1 MPKGEKKKMKRRLTG
16 AYVSSVISISL
27 VLLLI
32 GTAAALILNAGRVS
46 NYFKEN
52 IQISLLC
59 APRVS
64 EAQAAACA
72 ERIDSLP
79 FVRSTELIGKAQ
91 GEKELKEML
100 GEDFLSVFETAPIPV
115 SINVGLRADYVSAD
129 SLTRII
135 PVLQAFP
142 EIEEVESRQ
151 SLVEA
156 LNRNLSGISAVLGVF
171 ILLLL
176 FISFILIGNTVRL
189 SLYARRFTIH
199 TMRLVGATR
208 AFIRRPFMA
217 SALVQGLVSGLLTCG
232 VLYGVLVL
240 VQRSFPQISGLF
252 TTDILLMVAGIVLA
266 CGVLICLLATFFTV
280 NKLALASEDSLYY

>member
-32 GTAAALILNAGRVS
+32 GVASALILNAGRVS

-59 APRVS
+59 ASGVS
-64 EAQAAACA
+64 EQQAAACA
-72 ERIDSLP
+72 SRIDSLP
-79 FVRSTELIGKAQ
+79 FIRSTELIGKAQ

-115 SINVGLRADYVSAD
+115 SINVGLKAEYVSAD
-129 SLTRII
+129 SLARII
-135 PVLQAFP
+135 PVLQAIP
-142 EIEEVESRQ
+142 EVEEVESRQ

-156 LNRNLSGISAVLGVF
+156 LNRNLSGISLVLGVF
-171 ILLLL
+171 IALLL

-189 SLYARRFTIH
+189 SLYAKRFTIH

-208 AFIRRPFMA
+208 AFIRRPFIG
-217 SALVQGLVSGLLTCG
+217 SAVVQGLVSGVITCG
-232 VLYGVLVL
+232 VLAGALYLAG
-240 VQRSFPQISGLF
+240 RSFPQILAVF
-252 TTDILLMVAGIVLA
+252 TPEILAAVAGIVLA
-266 CGVLICLLATFFTV
+266 SGVLICVLATYFTV

>member
-27 VLLLI
+27 VLLLVGI
-32 GTAAALILNAGRVS
+32 AAALILNAGRVS

-59 APRVS
+59 APSVS
-64 EAQAAACA
+64 DTEAAACA
-72 ERIDSLP
+72 ARIDSLP
-79 FVRSTELIGKAQ
+79 FVRTTELVGKAQ
-91 GEKELKEML
+91 GEKELKELL
-100 GEDFLSVFETAPIPV
+100 GEDFLSVFETTPVPV
-115 SINVGLRADYVSAD
+115 SINVGLVADYVSSD
-129 SLTRII
+129 SLARII
-135 PVLQAFP
+135 PVLQAYP

-156 LNRNLSGISAVLGVF
+156 LNRNLSGISAVLGIF

-189 SLYARRFTIH
+189 SLFSRRFTIH

-208 AFIRRPFMA
+208 AFIRRPFIG
-217 SALVQGLVSGLLTCG
+217 SAIVQGLVAGVLTCG
-232 VLYGVLVL
+232 ALAGALAL
-240 VQRSFPQISGLF
+240 AQRSFPQISAIF
-252 TTDILLMVAGIVLA
+252 TPGILAEVAGIVLC
-266 CGVLICLLATFFTV
+266 CGVLICVIATYFTV

>member
-32 GTAAALILNAGRVS
+32 GVASALILNAGRVS

-59 APRVS
+59 APGVS
-64 EAQAAACA
+64 EQQAAACA
-72 ERIDSLP
+72 SRIDSLP
-79 FVRSTELIGKAQ
+79 FIRSTELIGKAQ

-115 SINVGLRADYVSAD
+115 SINVGLKAEYVSAD
-129 SLTRII
+129 SLARII
-135 PVLQAFP
+135 PVLQAIP
-142 EIEEVESRQ
+142 EVEEVESRQ

-156 LNRNLSGISAVLGVF
+156 LNRNLSGISLVLGVF
-171 ILLLL
+171 IALLL

-189 SLYARRFTIH
+189 SLYAKRFTIH

-208 AFIRRPFMA
+208 AVIRRPFIG
-217 SALVQGLVSGLLTCG
+217 SAVVQGLVSGVITCG
-232 VLYGVLVL
+232 VLAGALYLAG
-240 VQRSFPQISGLF
+240 RSFPQILAVF
-252 TTDILLMVAGIVLA
+252 TPEILAAVAGIVLA
-266 CGVLICLLATFFTV
+266 SGVLICVLATYFTV

>member
-46 NYFKEN
+46 RYFKEN

-59 APRVS
+59 APSVS

-72 ERIDSLP
+72 SRIDSLP

-115 SINVGLRADYVSAD
+115 SINVGLRAEYVSAD
-129 SLTRII
+129 SLARII

-142 EIEEVESRQ
+142 EVEEVESRQ

-208 AFIRRPFMA
+208 GFIRRPFMA
-217 SALVQGLVSGLLTCG
+217 SALVQGLVSGIIT
-232 VLYGVLVL
+232 
-240 VQRSFPQISGLF
+240 
-252 TTDILLMVAGIVLA
+252 

>member
-32 GTAAALILNAGRVS
+32 GVASALILNAGRVS

-59 APRVS
+59 APGVS
-64 EAQAAACA
+64 EQQAAVCA
-72 ERIDSLP
+72 SRIDSMP
-79 FVRSTELIGKAQ
+79 FIRSTELIGKAQ

-115 SINVGLRADYVSAD
+115 SINVGLKAEYVSAD
-129 SLTRII
+129 SLARII
-135 PVLQAFP
+135 PVLQAIP
-142 EIEEVESRQ
+142 EVEEVESRQ

-156 LNRNLSGISAVLGVF
+156 LNRNLSGISLVLGVF
-171 ILLLL
+171 IALLL

-189 SLYARRFTIH
+189 SLYAKRFTIH

-208 AFIRRPFMA
+208 AFIRRPFIG
-217 SALVQGLVSGLLTCG
+217 SAVVQGLVSGVITCG
-232 VLYGVLVL
+232 VLAGALYLAG
-240 VQRSFPQISGLF
+240 RSFPQILAVF
-252 TTDILLMVAGIVLA
+252 TPEILAAVAGIVLA
-266 CGVLICLLATFFTV
+266 SGVLICVLATYFTV